1 LTALFRAWR
10 TQAGASYLLLDV
22 SWRWVFVV
30 TSIPTGLMALLRRNV
45 PESPRYL
52 LAQGEIEETEAVLQQ
67 VVRQAGH
74 KESTGKISAHVC
86 VWAPMTHCRVFLFV
100 GTRPK

>member
-1 LTALFRAWR
+1 MLLCWVGMM
-10 TQAGASYLLLDV
+10 QAGASYLLLDI

-30 TSIPTGLMALLRRNV
+30 TSVPTGLMALMRRNV

-67 VVRQAGH
+67 VV
-74 KESTGKISAHVC
+74 SAKLSALNHVN
-86 VWAPMTHCRVFLFV
+86 
-100 GTRPK
+100 